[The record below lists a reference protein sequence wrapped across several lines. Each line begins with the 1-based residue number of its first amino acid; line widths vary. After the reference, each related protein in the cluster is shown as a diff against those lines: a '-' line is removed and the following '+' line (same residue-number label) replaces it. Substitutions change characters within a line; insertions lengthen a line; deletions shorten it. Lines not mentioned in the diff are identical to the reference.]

1 MRLVWAKL
9 FKGVK
14 LNICRELRLGEASLS
29 KLSIGKVW
37 LGAS

>member
-1 MRLVWAKL
+1 MGKL

-14 LNICRELRLGEASLS
+14 LNICSELGVASLS